1 MSVEKK
7 YRIGIIALSIT
18 LVIGSWLKLFTGEI
32 SISYE
37 QLPLV
42 FTPGTVPN
50 IIIGQHRLP
59 ALLNAVFVGAG
70 LSLSGYVMQVVFKNA
85 LAGPYILGVASGSGL
100 LVAIFLMTGISGI
113 FLLLG
118 VSFFAVAGALSVSFL
133 LLFLLAKIRQTATI
147 LIIGILIS
155 SVATAIISLLQYF
168 SPDEQLKKYVLWT
181 MGNLESTTWQQSV
194 AVSLLVLL
202 SFIAVV
208 FSRKKV
214 NLLLLPER
222 KAFSLGLNVNA
233 TRIYLLVLV
242 SVITGVSVAFCGP
255 IGFVGIVVPH
265 LSAMW
270 VGSRLSQY
278 NTALLFLIG
287 GNLVLYAD
295 LTAHLPHTIM
305 LPVNAILAVFGIPVI
320 FYIILRKKAVVW

>member
-1 MSVEKK
+1 MNRDKK
-7 YRIGIIALSIT
+7 YRVGIIVLTVMLLA
-18 LVIGSWLKLFTGEI
+18 GSGLKLFTGEI
-32 SISYE
+32 SISFG
-37 QLPLV
+37 QMALL
-42 FTPGTVPN
+42 FTPQSMPH
-50 IIIGQHRLP
+50 IIIVQHRLP

-100 LVAIFLMTGISGI
+100 LVAVFLMTGVSGI
-113 FLLLG
+113 LWTMG
-118 VSFFAVAGALSVSFL
+118 IPFFAVAGALSVSFL

-181 MGNLESTTWQQSV
+181 MGNLEATTWQQSV
-194 AVSLLVLL
+194 WVAVLITA
-202 SFIAVV
+202 SFVAVA

-214 NLLLLPER
+214 NLLLLPES

-233 TRIYLLVLV
+233 ARIYLLIVA
-242 SVITGVSVAFCGP
+242 SVITGISVAFCGP

-265 LSAMW
+265 LSAML

-295 LTAHLPHTIM
+295 LLAHLPSTIM

-320 FYIILRKKAVVW
+320 FYIILRKKSVVW